1 MTIDTPAMLRLR
13 SAGVGVVA
21 GGVALAVLGTGL
33 TFPLAAG
40 ILIAV
45 AVVGAIA
52 SHGRESWLVQLF
64 VGIGAL
70 GAIGFIEATT
80 AAGLGIGPL
89 QLGGA
94 AVVFGVVDIVAGS
107 VIHRLQGEPDR

>member
-1 MTIDTPAMLRLR
+1 MTVETPAMLRLR
-13 SAGVGVVA
+13 SAGVGVVV
-21 GGVALAVLGTGL
+21 GGITLAVLGAGL
-33 TFPLAAG
+33 SFPLAAG
-40 ILIAV
+40 VLLGI

-52 SHGRESWLVQLF
+52 SHDRESWLVQLF

-80 AAGLGIGPL
+80 AAGLGIGPQ

-94 AVVFGVVDIVAGS
+94 AVVFGFVDIVAGS
-107 VIHRLQGEPDR
+107 LIHRFQGQPDG